1 MSSQG
6 RLRECSRVGAL
17 EQLPLHSLP
26 VELSTSSTDERW
38 RISSPKYS
46 TVPPAPMITT
56 FAAATFDAFVDTL
69 EPWKRDLLS
78 HLTLEL
84 DPRAVIYG
92 SVLST
97 GNASYRWILSTQ
109 RGDRIAEGMGPA
121 RGCQVHSYRAKACG
135 ICPSCVSSSGSA
147 T

>member
-1 MSSQG
+1 
-6 RLRECSRVGAL
+6 
-17 EQLPLHSLP
+17 
-26 VELSTSSTDERW
+26 
-38 RISSPKYS
+38 
-46 TVPPAPMITT
+46 MITT

-135 ICPSCVSSSGSA
+135 ILSFLRFLIRIGNLTQIHEQWQGILA
-147 T
+147 TDSQSVLDTLFGRDRIDRDEALQ